1 MPTRVLPT
9 FAALLFLLSACGSQP
24 SAPGQRPAGGPGA
37 SPSSTG
43 EPAAPDP
50 AWVYADMLGR
60 TEDLPHVI
68 RAPKEYEGKSIV
80 LYGFRNGELRPI
92 EGRYSMPLAATD
104 GKTVIGAPERPAN
117 NQFYLV
123 VTDEFAREARERKML
138 VSVVRGPM
146 FVECKV
152 SAQPVGRATSYPC
165 EIAGL
170 VVIAGDRVSDTLWRG
185 KGQPFEYHH
194 Y

>member
-9 FAALLFLLSACGSQP
+9 FAVVLFLLSACGSQP
-24 SAPGQRPAGGPGA
+24 SATGQGPAGAPGA
-37 SPSSTG
+37 SSSSTG
-43 EPAAPDP
+43 GPAAPDP
-50 AWVYADMLGR
+50 ARIYADMLSR

-92 EGRYSMPLAATD
+92 EGRYLMPLAATD

-123 VTDEFAREARERKML
+123 VTDDFAREARERKML
-138 VSVVRGPM
+138 VSSVRGPM
-146 FVECKV
+146 FIECKV

-165 EIAGL
+165 EIASL

-185 KGQPFEYHH
+185 KGQAFEYHH